1 MLTLEF
7 KLSLTTCQ
15 EQRLDAWLRTMN
27 WVHNSALACI
37 ESFNAH
43 NAYHKGDKRSYA
55 CNPVVSYW
63 RGQVYPSCPV
73 SHQLTQ
79 FDEESYAAALRER
92 KNKKGTVYPL
102 QAWAGEPV
110 FGQISPFSLQARFG
124 INRHPLKLKAVGI
137 PKVFVAGRTNIVAKS
152 WDAFCNRASKPP
164 KFKSRR
170 NPVQSLI
177 SINSQATSIEGDR
190 IRIPNLGFAKA
201 KGLSKRWPTGA
212 VVSTL
217 KIIKAADGWYLQL
230 TGEVG
235 ERKPLKQTGRHVGID
250 PGSVR
255 HHTTDSGSFVE
266 PPRYLLKAAKKLRML
281 QRQLSRQYRQN
292 STQVFGKDG
301 RVIRSVARSDWD
313 RKNFDKTKAK
323 IAKLHAKIARQRRAF
338 NHFQSSKYAAM
349 FDVITVEDFE
359 PAKLTRAVKKGE
371 AGVRNGRKAKS
382 GLNRNL
388 LDNAIGQFYGMLEQ
402 KSKDRGRLFQRVKPA
417 FSSQTCNCCG
427 YRSKDNRQSQSSFVC
442 LSCGHRDNA
451 DRNAARNIKRMAE
464 LGIDRLT
471 FTDDFADGFR
481 ERMGVDGAKDVV
493 SLPKKA
499 KKRGSRKSTMEVPCQ
514 LTLDEGM
521 FK

>member
-15 EQRLDAWLRTMN
+15 EQRLDAWLRDMS

-43 NAYHKGDKRSYA
+43 NAYHKEDKRSYA
-55 CNPVVSYW
+55 CNPIVSYW
-63 RGQVYPSCPV
+63 RGQVYPSCPIG
-73 SHQLTQ
+73 HQLAQ
-79 FDEESYAAALRER
+79 FDEESYAIALLER

-102 QAWAGEPV
+102 QAWAGEPRLENV
-110 FGQISPFSLQARFG
+110 SYFSLIKRFSKKLHPVKLADVPSKFVSGRVERVALSWQAF
-124 INRHPLKLKAVGI
+124 LKGNA
-137 PKVFVAGRTNIVAKS
+137 
-152 WDAFCNRASKPP
+152 KPP

-170 NPVQSLI
+170 NPVMSLI
-177 SINSQATSIEGDR
+177 HNNSKDVRIDGDR
-190 IRIPNLGFAKA
+190 INVPRIGWLKA
-201 KGLSKRWPTGA
+201 KGLTKRWPQG
-212 VVSTL
+212 VPFCPMKV
-217 KIIKAADGWYLQL
+217 IKAADGWYLQL